1 MPQSSIN
8 SHPLHC
14 SARIKTNHRKRI
26 RSPWFGNSIDQANA
40 EQKGRRMTKSIW
52 TIEQFAC
59 PGCGIDY
66 SATREEHRDK
76 RSGSYNCSICETEV
90 HRWSGTHE
98 YFNWQAA
105 QTRSRVFGRKR

>member
-1 MPQSSIN
+1 MPQASIN
-8 SHPLHC
+8 SRAVHSPP
-14 SARIKTNHRKRI
+14 RIKTNQAACR
-26 RSPWFGNSIDQANA
+26 WFAHSIDQANA

-76 RSGSYNCSICETEV
+76 RSGSFNCSICETEV
-90 HRWSGTHE
+90 HRWSGYHE
-98 YFNWQAA
+98 YFNWQGAP
-105 QTRSRVFGRKR
+105 TRARVFGKKR

>member
-1 MPQSSIN
+1 MPQASIN
-8 SHPLHC
+8 APAVHSLHG
-14 SARIKTNHRKRI
+14 SARSNRRRTCWQRFRA
-26 RSPWFGNSIDQANA
+26 IDRPANA
-40 EQKGRRMTKSIW
+40 ERKGRRMTKSIW

-66 SATREEHRDK
+66 SATREEHSHK

-98 YFNWQAA
+98 YFNWQA
-105 QTRSRVFGRKR
+105 TRTKTRVFGRKR

>member
-1 MPQSSIN
+1 
-8 SHPLHC
+8 
-14 SARIKTNHRKRI
+14 
-26 RSPWFGNSIDQANA
+26 
-40 EQKGRRMTKSIW
+40 MTKSIW

-105 QTRSRVFGRKR
+105 QKIYVSLAHGEEEIQQTVQVFTAAFAAMIEHRS

>member
-1 MPQSSIN
+1 
-8 SHPLHC
+8 
-14 SARIKTNHRKRI
+14 
-26 RSPWFGNSIDQANA
+26 
-40 EQKGRRMTKSIW
+40 MTKSIW

-59 PGCGIDY
+59 PGCGVDY

-76 RSGSYNCSICETEV
+76 RSGSYNCGICETEV

-105 QTRSRVFGRKR
+105 RTKSRVFGRKR

>member
-1 MPQSSIN
+1 M
-8 SHPLHC
+8 
-14 SARIKTNHRKRI
+14 RKRYTV
-26 RSPWFGNSIDQANA
+26 RHGSPRTIASEPFAGFAHSIDQANA
-40 EQKGRRMTKSIW
+40 ERKGRRMTKSIW

>member
-1 MPQSSIN
+1 LQGFA
-8 SHPLHC
+8 H
-14 SARIKTNHRKRI
+14 
-26 RSPWFGNSIDQANA
+26 SIDQANA
-40 EQKGRRMTKSIW
+40 ERKGRRMTKSIW

-105 QTRSRVFGRKR
+105 QTKSRVFGRKR